1 MENVKEFKYDVRIL
15 EGHLDTFGHVNNA
28 TYLELYEEARWDF
41 IQGGEHGLERIMQEK
56 IGPVVLEAN
65 IKFRREIKNREIISI
80 VSKTINVHG
89 KILTLEQRMLKADGQ
104 VASVATFTVG
114 IMDLKARK
122 LIDPPKGWLEAVG
135 VLEA

>member
-41 IQGGEHGLERIMQEK
+41 IQGGEHGIERIMQEK

-104 VASVATFTVG
+104 IASVATFTVG